1 MPKPTE
7 PLGGWTVE
15 TYAFHNE
22 ALRQADIRFQDE
34 RDRRYSEGAAKDAIA
49 LKIKETADL
58 AALTLAREGQSLKEL
73 QNDALRDKTL
83 SESGVYATNAG
94 VAQAIGDLKISLQ
107 PLVDYV
113 SAHRGAELTKGN
125 LYAGAAGVAAFLGG
139 LYYIFRPGG

>member
-22 ALRQADIRFQDE
+22 KMRAADRRFDDE

-94 VAQAIGDLKISLQ
+94 VATAISDLKTSLQ

-113 SAHRGAELTKGN
+113 STHKGAELTKGN
-125 LYAGAAGVAAFLGG
+125 LYAGAAGIATFLGA
-139 LYYIFRPGG
+139 LYYFTRPGG